1 MIKSLLYHIAN
12 RVVINGYV
20 INNIPY
26 WSTGEVIDG
35 GTFCENTPDQGDQPN
50 IYLFFAHESEV
61 DCKSSTN
68 RLDDSPC
75 DTDSLRICMK
85 QDITFFA

>member
-20 INNIPY
+20 INNSPY

-35 GTFCENTPDQGDQPN
+35 RKFCENTPDERDQPN
-50 IYLFFAHESEV
+50 ICLFFAHESEV
-61 DCKSSTN
+61 DWCKSSTN
-68 RLDDSPC
+68 RLDDAPC
-75 DTDSLRICMK
+75 DTNSLRICMK
-85 QDITFFA
+85 QI

>member
-50 IYLFFAHESEV
+50 IYLFFVIGGREDFFV
-61 DCKSSTN
+61 P
-68 RLDDSPC
+68 R
-75 DTDSLRICMK
+75 
-85 QDITFFA
+85 TF